1 MIEFSF
7 IYCTLLIHIS
17 VFTLIYKVLCVS
29 FESFPLVHLLVSF
42 NKEKEKEKK
51 INNDLVI
58 WPSHN
63 RYRGGGEGNTFNRG
77 GTQTGPRRDPNAMD
91 VDKGRGGGGIGHT
104 MYIGS
109 GAIWPKIVG
118 KDTKEE

>member
-1 MIEFSF
+1 
-7 IYCTLLIHIS
+7 
-17 VFTLIYKVLCVS
+17 
-29 FESFPLVHLLVSF
+29 LVSF

-58 WPSHN
+58 WPSHD

-91 VDKGRGGGGIGHT
+91 VDKGRERGIGRT
-104 MYIGS
+104 MYVGS
-109 GAIWPKIVG
+109 RAIWPKIVG